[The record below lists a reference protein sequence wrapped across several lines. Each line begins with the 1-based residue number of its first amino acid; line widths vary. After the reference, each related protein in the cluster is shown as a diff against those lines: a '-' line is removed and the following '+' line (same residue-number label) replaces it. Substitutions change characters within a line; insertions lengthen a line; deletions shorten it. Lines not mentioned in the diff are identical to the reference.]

1 MAGEV
6 KGVNFF
12 KIPDTALRVGFW
24 PSRQL
29 GGDAF
34 ARVPSSG
41 IYILQY
47 MCSFLQTVENQ
58 CLETTILR

>member
-6 KGVNFF
+6 KGVIFF

-47 MCSFLQTVENQ
+47 SICAVFYKRSK
-58 CLETTILR
+58 ISA